1 MAQYYDY
8 VLGVIP
14 LVLVGLTTL
23 LTLAGFELTTA
34 IPVGAGVAALII
46 GHALFVNMPTQPT
59 AESAEASQRVNA
71 E

>member
-1 MAQYYDY
+1 MVQYYDY

-14 LVLVGLTTL
+14 LVLVGLTAL
-23 LTLAGFELTTA
+23 LSAAGFELTVA

-46 GHALFVNMPTQPT
+46 GHALFINMPTQPT
-59 AESAEASQRVNA
+59 ADTAESAQRVNA

>member
-1 MAQYYDY
+1 MVQYYDY

-14 LVLVGLTTL
+14 LVLVGLTAL
-23 LTLAGFELTTA
+23 LTVVGFDLTAA

-59 AESAEASQRVNA
+59 AETADASQRANA

>member
-14 LVLVGLTTL
+14 LVLVGLTAL
-23 LTLAGFELTTA
+23 LTLVGLDLTAA

-46 GHALFVNMPTQPT
+46 GHALFVNMPTQT
-59 AESAEASQRVNA
+59 TTGSADTSQRVNA